1 MERKEL
7 ERRANQLYREVEGI
21 NRWVMENPDTDP
33 NLYQMVDCLME
44 YWYIRSFYL
53 YYLFE
58 KPTKKHP
65 DSPVLIPFFDY
76 LNNEMCKM
84 LKLRGIIPLDKEDN
98 YKEIPVEELEDGSRI
113 VKSEFFEQNPEIV
126 QFLIDL
132 RYLAIIGAYPG
143 SKLTEANFDMKK
155 HVYAKIAGVTLYI
168 WQKVKENPEFTYSN
182 KYEYML
188 LEQGWDYLMELFKR
202 KSIAYEFECREVIE
216 HMLDYIKKHADF
228 DVKELEKRRSR

>member
-1 MERKEL
+1 MERNEL
-7 ERRANQLYREVEGI
+7 KRRANRLWREVEGI
-21 NRWVMENPDTDP
+21 NRWIMNNPDTDP

-65 DSPVLIPFFDY
+65 DSPVQIPFFDY
-76 LNNEMCKM
+76 LSYEMCKM

-98 YKEIPVEELEDGSRI
+98 YKEFPVEELEDGSRI

-132 RYLAIIGAYPG
+132 QYLAIIGAYPG
-143 SKLTEANFDMKK
+143 SKLTEANFDTKK

-182 KYEYML
+182 KCEYML
-188 LEQGWDYLMELFKR
+188 LEQGWDYLMELYEK
-202 KSIAYEFECREVIE
+202 KSIAYEFESREIIE

-228 DVKELEKRRSR
+228 DVKELYKISRR

>member
-1 MERKEL
+1 MERNEL
-7 ERRANQLYREVEGI
+7 ERRANRLYREVEEI

-53 YYLFE
+53 CYLFE

-65 DSPVLIPFFDY
+65 DSPVQIPFFDY
-76 LNNEMCKM
+76 LSYEMCKM

-98 YKEIPVEELEDGSRI
+98 YKEFPVEELEDGSRI

-132 RYLAIIGAYPG
+132 QYLASIGAYPG
-143 SKLTEANFDMKK
+143 SKLTRANFDTKK

-182 KYEYML
+182 KCEYML
-188 LEQGWDYLMELFKR
+188 LEQGWDYLIKKKKK

-216 HMLDYIKKHADF
+216 HMLDFIKKHADF

>member
-1 MERKEL
+1 MERNEL
-7 ERRANQLYREVEGI
+7 ERRVNQLYREVEGI

-65 DSPVLIPFFDY
+65 DSLVQIPFFDY
-76 LNNEMCKM
+76 LNDEMCKM
-84 LKLRGIIPLDKEDN
+84 LKLRGIIPLDKNDN
-98 YKEIPVEELEDGSRI
+98 YKGFSVEELEDGSRI
-113 VKSEFFEQNPEIV
+113 VKSEFFEQNPEMI
-126 QFLIDL
+126 QFLIDI

-143 SKLTEANFDMKK
+143 SKLTEANFDTKK

-188 LEQGWDYLMELFKR
+188 LEQGWDYLMELFKK

-228 DVKELEKRRSR
+228 DVKELERRSR

>member
-1 MERKEL
+1 MERNEL
-7 ERRANQLYREVEGI
+7 ERRANRLYREVEEI

-53 YYLFE
+53 YYLFM

-98 YKEIPVEELEDGSRI
+98 YKGFSVEELEDGSRI
-113 VKSEFFEQNPEIV
+113 VKSEFFEQNPEMI
-126 QFLIDL
+126 QFLIDI

-143 SKLTEANFDMKK
+143 SKLTDADFDMKK
-155 HVYAKIAGVTLYI
+155 NVYAKIAGVTLYI
-168 WQKVKENPEFTYSN
+168 WQEVKENPEFTYSN
-182 KYEYML
+182 EDEYML
-188 LEQGWDYLMELFKR
+188 LEQGWDSLMKLFKK

-216 HMLDYIKKHADF
+216 HMLDYIKKYANF
-228 DVKELEKRRSR
+228 DIKKIEKRRSR